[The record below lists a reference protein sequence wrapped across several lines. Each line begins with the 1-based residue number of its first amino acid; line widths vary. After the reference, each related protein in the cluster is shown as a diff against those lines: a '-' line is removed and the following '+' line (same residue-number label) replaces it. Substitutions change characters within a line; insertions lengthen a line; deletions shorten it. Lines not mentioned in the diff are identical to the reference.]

1 MLRVSKDEYIHCIVD
16 LRFCHIF
23 ISIRFEKKIIFAIS
37 KFLSN

>member
-23 ISIRFEKKIIFAIS
+23 ISILFEKIIFAIS